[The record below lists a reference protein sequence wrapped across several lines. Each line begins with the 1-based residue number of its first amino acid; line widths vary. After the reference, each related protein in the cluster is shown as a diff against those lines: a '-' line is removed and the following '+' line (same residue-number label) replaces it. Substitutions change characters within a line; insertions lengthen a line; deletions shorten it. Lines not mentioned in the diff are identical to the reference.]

1 MYHLSSLK
9 IFLIENWLFIFN
21 LQKEPAKSSSPAP
34 PVAKPES
41 PKNYIVMPE
50 PGFSVPKKSPPKS
63 PVQTDADSAPIE
75 KLESDIEFDDEQLPK
90 IEFTESGCKKYVITR

>member
-1 MYHLSSLK
+1 M
-9 IFLIENWLFIFN
+9 
-21 LQKEPAKSSSPAP
+21 
-34 PVAKPES
+34 AKPES